1 MSCTCKA
8 HLRTIET
15 SITSPAQTLA
25 VLEVSP
31 PHQYPGH
38 RSGGHALLLFTMTP
52 CASLPHAHCIPDGHT
67 LYSHNYCYGTCLR
80 SLLFEYFLGNAQ
92 PTSLPGL
99 AFMLLIQSYSL
110 SSFPLQVSDIYEAEI
125 KQKYRGGKTVQYFI
139 LLLILLEHCL
149 GCVFFFCDVLF
160 LQVNYLCKF

>member
-1 MSCTCKA
+1 MQACASHRTTPEQRMSCTCEA
-8 HLRTIET
+8 HLRTIQT
-15 SITSPAQTLA
+15 SITSPSQPLA

-38 RSGGHALLLFTMTP
+38 RSGGHALLPFAMIP

-67 LYSHNYCYGTCLR
+67 ICSHNYCYGTCLL

-92 PTSLPGL
+92 RTSPLPGL
-99 AFMLLIQSYSL
+99 AFMLLIQSCSL

-125 KQKYRGGKTVQYFI
+125 KQKYGGKKQFNI
-139 LLLILLEHCL
+139 LSC
-149 GCVFFFCDVLF
+149 F
-160 LQVNYLCKF
+160 